1 MTEYYKQV
9 KLLVGYNE
17 VDDIHLDYFLK
28 ILQPFQKNKAR
39 FIQFNPP
46 NETEEYG
53 KTNLALVQGKILC
66 QKDKREVKHGDIVEM
81 RFEETAENGMQWVPQ
96 KIRSDK
102 VNPQWFLSANNIWST
117 LRNPITTSMI
127 QGDYVESMIQD
138 KENEYYMDNDRES
151 SKPLRKFHNW
161 IKYCLITGLCENKN
175 VRILDTSIG
184 RGGDIEKYIQSSFN
198 CQFLLGMDINSVNEA
213 SRRYYY
219 MKKNKTPAVFLR
231 YNTGK
236 EILSKEGMYA
246 TPEFPEKDVTHS
258 DAMISIL
265 YKLNTP
271 IPEIY
276 KPIRE
281 KYQGLAKEKFTLIS
295 CQFSLHYYFES
306 ETLFNGFVTN
316 LVENCKTGGYFIG
329 TCYDGKRV
337 FELLTDRESI
347 EYRDAMDNLVYRISK
362 QYDMTE
368 FGSQL
373 FGNRIDVYMDSID
386 SEYSEYLVD
395 FERFVSIMK
404 QNGFELVKPAMKP
417 EYDIFQGPM
426 NSFSTILSQLSS
438 FESNSQFRKYYS
450 ASLELQSIPELQLL
464 SSLNNYFIF
473 KKN

>member
-1 MTEYYKQV
+1 MT
-9 KLLVGYNE
+9 
-17 VDDIHLDYFLK
+17 
-28 ILQPFQKNKAR
+28 
-39 FIQFNPP
+39 
-46 NETEEYG
+46 T
-53 KTNLALVQGKILC
+53 
-66 QKDKREVKHGDIVEM
+66 
-81 RFEETAENGMQWVPQ
+81 
-96 KIRSDK
+96 
-102 VNPQWFLSANNIWST
+102 ST
-117 LRNPITTSMI
+117 LTDYIVRGGRNSEGRPMRNPYNKSQVYDTVA
-127 QGDYVESMIQD
+127 G
-138 KENEYYMDNDRES
+138 
-151 SKPLRKFHNW
+151 PLDPSN
-161 IKYCLITGLCENKN
+161 LT
-175 VRILDTSIG
+175 
-184 RGGDIEKYIQSSFN
+184 
-198 CQFLLGMDINSVNEA
+198 
-213 SRRYYY
+213 
-219 MKKNKTPAVFLR
+219 VF
-231 YNTGK
+231 
-236 EILSKEGMYA
+236 I
-246 TPEFPEKDVTHS
+246 
-258 DAMISIL
+258 
-265 YKLNTP
+265 
-271 IPEIY
+271 
-276 KPIRE
+276 
-281 KYQGLAKEKFTLIS
+281 
-295 CQFSLHYYFES
+295 
-306 ETLFNGFVTN
+306 TN

-395 FERFVSIMK
+395 FEQFVSIMK